1 MLTRIITAVVLIA
14 ATLAWLFMAK
24 FEIFSMGALFIYAV
38 GAYEMGPL
46 LGYKNRMIFLA
57 IAVITL
63 CLVFAAVEPGSFV
76 SSGIPPIAQ
85 YIVASGLIVWI
96 GSIPLLL
103 KYPSNTSWHKSVVF
117 NTVLGLLMLVP
128 FVIGLLILRANEYG
142 ADQKAGGFL
151 VLCVMALVW
160 CADSGAYFAGRFFG
174 KRKMLPNVS
183 PKKTIEGLVGGIIT
197 ALIGMFIFIRL
208 GWFGMYA
215 INQFALYAAC
225 VLTIIFSVIGDLV
238 ESMLKRLSDIKDS
251 GKIFPGHGGMLDRVD
266 SQLAAIPVFLTSLY
280 IFSGA
285 LF

>member
-1 MLTRIITAVVLIA
+1 
-14 ATLAWLFMAK
+14 MAK

-76 SSGIPPIAQ
+76 SSGIPPFAQ